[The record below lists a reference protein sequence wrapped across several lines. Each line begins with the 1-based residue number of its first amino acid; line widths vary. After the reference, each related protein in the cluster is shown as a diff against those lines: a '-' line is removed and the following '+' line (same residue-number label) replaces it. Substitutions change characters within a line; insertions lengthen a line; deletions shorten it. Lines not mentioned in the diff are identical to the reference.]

1 MVAAGRLGHFAG
13 NKPVISSNFDQLILY
28 AVQYGRAFGAQVLG
42 IDGGSERGDFAKSID
57 AQVYIDVSATSNIIE
72 HIRKIT
78 NGGAHAV
85 VVAVGNPKAY
95 AQTAEMLRIGGTL
108 SCVGRDSTWKGFY

>member
-1 MVAAGRLGHFAG
+1 VVAAGRLGHFAG

-85 VVAVGNPKAY
+85 VVGVCAG
-95 AQTAEMLRIGGTL
+95 
-108 SCVGRDSTWKGFY
+108 C